1 MFRQINPENT
11 ALLPGLFKERA
22 DVNRAYL
29 MELKTENLLQNFY
42 LEACIRT
49 ERDISD
55 MHLGWESPTC
65 QLRGH
70 FLGHWLSAASVLVAE
85 NHDRELKAKL
95 DNIIDELARCQKLNG
110 GRWIGS
116 IPENILRDLKKT
128 NTSGRRSTLCIKHCS
143 DSTTVYCI
151 PKMRLPFPS
160 SETPQTG
167 ISTGLPICRTKIRM
181 SSTVARKAEC
191 WRYGPV
197 YMKLQ
202 TTSVSSHS
210 QNATPTRPFS
220 KNLQTAMTR
229 FQTAMQMQVFRGRTE
244 RQKCMR
250 LQGMRNG
257 FRW

>member
-49 ERDISD
+49 ERDITD

-95 DNIIDELARCQKLNG
+95 DNIIDELAHCQKLNG

-116 IPENILRDLKKT
+116 IPEKYFDRLEKNEYIWSPQYTLHKT
-128 NTSGRRSTLCIKHCS
+128 LL
-143 DSTTVYCI
+143 VLY
-151 PKMRLPFPS
+151 L
-160 SETPQTG
+160 
-167 ISTGLPICRTKIRM
+167 
-181 SSTVARKAEC
+181 
-191 WRYGPV
+191 
-197 YMKLQ
+197 
-202 TTSVSSHS
+202 SV
-210 QNATPTRPFS
+210 
-220 KNLQTAMTR
+220 L
-229 FQTAMQMQVFRGRTE
+229 
-244 RQKCMR
+244 
-250 LQGMRNG
+250 
-257 FRW
+257 